1 VSGRQALAL
10 LLAAVAGLAAIAGA
24 SAWWMRDAVVDQSGF
39 ADRAAV
45 ALEQRAVR
53 DAVEREIVAQVTDRL
68 PPEVPQA
75 RVRDVVG
82 AAVASTAFDLELA
95 GAAARFNDELVQGD
109 ATATLDVDIGRVLE
123 QTDPELVALLGD
135 VGRAR
140 VARVHAADLP
150 VNPARAADL
159 VRGLAA
165 VGPPLA
171 FFALAAA
178 LAAARDRRSAL
189 GAFGLAALVASLLL
203 FAGLELGRAA
213 VRDEVR
219 GGTGLSTAQARDA
232 AAAAWREATGGVRT
246 VAIAGAA
253 GGLVLA
259 IAGLGPWGRRRGYAQ
274 PST

>member
-1 VSGRQALAL
+1 MSGRQALAL

-68 PPEVPQA
+68 PPEVPRA
-75 RVRDVVG
+75 RVRDVVR

-232 AAAAWREATGGVRT
+232 AVAAWREATGGVRT

>member
-1 VSGRQALAL
+1 MSGRQALAL

-232 AAAAWREATGGVRT
+232 AVAAWREATGGVRT